1 MNIWRLFVDY
11 YSVKTNGYRNVL
23 AIWDRQ
29 LVDPTFV
36 NDVGD
41 FSVLNKHIGCIYNRR
56 MSIFLRFV
64 LECQLGGWCGWLLH
78 HRRQM
83 RHTAVV
89 RNCLRGATHMHVT
102 TIGLDLAKNV
112 FQVHG
117 ITDDGEVVFNRA
129 LRRAQVLP
137 FFESLDPCLI
147 GIEACGTSH
156 HWARELIKLGH
167 NVKLIP
173 PVYVKPYV
181 KRGKTDAVD
190 AEAICEAVTR
200 PTMRFVEVKTPEQQ
214 AILAVHRTRDLIVRQ
229 RTQTIN
235 MLRAQLAEF
244 GIILPQGIYHVLS
257 FAKECLNGEQPDL
270 PEVAGDVIFELCD
283 QLRLLHS
290 KILRCT
296 RQMNKIAR
304 LEKRVAMLRT
314 IPGVGPITASAI
326 VATVGS
332 GKQFNNGREFAAWL
346 GLTPLNKSSGGIERV
361 GHISKMGDQYI
372 RRLLVLGMTSRIRSI
387 KTEPEKF
394 DPWFA
399 DILERK
405 PSRVAAIAMANKTA
419 RIMWAVLA
427 RNEPYKVRTA

>member
-1 MNIWRLFVDY
+1 M
-11 YSVKTNGYRNVL
+11 
-23 AIWDRQ
+23 Q
-29 LVDPTFV
+29 
-36 NDVGD
+36 
-41 FSVLNKHIGCIYNRR
+41 
-56 MSIFLRFV
+56 
-64 LECQLGGWCGWLLH
+64 
-78 HRRQM
+78 
-83 RHTAVV
+83 
-89 RNCLRGATHMHVT
+89 VT

-117 ITDDGEVVFNRA
+117 ITDDGEVAFNRA
-129 LRRAQVLP
+129 LRRAQVLK
-137 FFESLDPCLI
+137 FFESLEPCLV

-156 HWARELIKLGH
+156 HWAREISKLGH
-167 NVKLIP
+167 EVRLIP

-181 KRGKTDAVD
+181 KRGKSDAAD

-200 PTMRFVEVKTPEQQ
+200 PTMRFVEIKTPDQQ

-244 GIILPQGIYHVLS
+244 GIVLPQGIYHVLQ
-257 FAKECLNGEQPDL
+257 FAKDCLNGEQPNL
-270 PEVAGDVIFELCD
+270 PDVAGDVIFELCD
-283 QLRLLHS
+283 QLRFLHS
-290 KILRCT
+290 KILRCS
-296 RQMNKIAR
+296 RQMNQIVK
-304 LEKRVAMLRT
+304 LEKRVALLRT
-314 IPGVGPITASAI
+314 IPGVGSITASAI

-346 GLTPLNKSSGGIERV
+346 GLTPLNKSSGGKERL

-387 KTEPEKF
+387 RTKPEKF

-399 DILERK
+399 DILARK

-419 RIMWAVLA
+419 RIIWAVLT
-427 RNEPYKVRTA
+427 RNEPYKVKTV